1 MDRFRRRERL
11 SMTDTDSVSAPPSA
25 TVLRWGAAPLHD
37 ERGGCS
43 RVTLMVAQADL
54 ARSGLTLEE
63 AQENGM
69 YAVDD
74 ASAVHPD
81 FAAHPAIIIPYTHMG
96 GSPVTYEVNGAHVPY
111 VRCRYLPVLG
121 KPLPKDGRKYDAPR
135 GSGSQI
141 HVPQSLAQSILP
153 AGAVCVVEGEKKA
166 AALCKAGIP
175 CVAIGGVDNVCES
188 KAVQHALHPDLAAVV
203 SRFSDIC
210 IIFDSDIAT
219 NPNVERAEQR
229 LATLLALQGA
239 RVHCVRIPPSTQVD
253 TKGKPIKVGAD
264 DFLVAN
270 GPEALRA
277 LIVSTPALGERVQSQ
292 PSEAISAFDM
302 LGREVR
308 PVEELIP
315 GLLEKGIVTFLC
327 APGGNH
333 KSRLAQQWAQALNVG
348 AWPFGRQYGEEMAK
362 RGAPP
367 PSRATLVHVSAEDD
381 ENELARRAQAIAD
394 VLELPPPP
402 KPTRDDPYTGG
413 VFLARKSRDS
423 ALAIMG
429 ENGECILRPFYYE
442 LLALLQSIPGH
453 KVVVLDSAYDFVR
466 FKGYGKIDE
475 DSVNLFIKVVLQGIC
490 DKGDCTIIMPWHP
503 SQAGSGR
510 HEMDGWSVAWR
521 NAARARLV
529 IEASDKEDEFVL
541 RVEKRNHGRKGD
553 PIKLRFYRG
562 ALLPTELL
570 PQTAQDAG
578 ALREAVVREAIR
590 AAELGVPFTTQRN
603 IDSPILQIV
612 EKELARKITSKAF
625 KDELRAALDA
635 GQLLYL
641 KGDKRRRAG
650 YYPSDETMAKELA
663 RRAKVSAGNAANGA
677 LS

>member
-1 MDRFRRRERL
+1 ML
-11 SMTDTDSVSAPPSA
+11 
-25 TVLRWGAAPLHD
+25 AA
-37 ERGGCS
+37 
-43 RVTLMVAQADL
+43 ADL
-54 ARSGLTLEE
+54 ARSGLSLED
-63 AQENGM
+63 AQRNGM

-81 FAAHPAIIIPYTHMG
+81 FAAHPAIVIPYIRMD
-96 GSPVTYEVNGAHVPY
+96 GSQVTYQVGEAHVPY

-121 KPLPKDGRKYDAPR
+121 KSLPKDGRKYDAPR
-135 GSGSQI
+135 ASGSQI
-141 HVPQSLAQSILP
+141 HVPQSLTQSILP
-153 AGAVCVVEGEKKA
+153 PGALCIVEGEKKA

-175 CVAIGGVDNVCES
+175 CVAVGGVDNVRES
-188 KAVQHALHPDLAAVV
+188 KAVQHALHPDLAGIIAQFTDV
-203 SRFSDIC
+203 C
-210 IIFDSDIAT
+210 IVFDSDIAT
-219 NPNVERAEQR
+219 NSNVERAEQR

-239 RVHCVRIPPSTQVD
+239 RVHCVRLPPSSQVD
-253 TKGKPIKVGAD
+253 AKGKPVKVGAD

-270 GPEALRA
+270 GPELLRD
-277 LIVSTPALGERVQSQ
+277 LILATPALGERAQSQ
-292 PSEAISAFDM
+292 PSEAISAFDL

-333 KSRLAQQWAQALNVG
+333 KSRLAQQWGQALNVG
-348 AWPFGRQYGEEMAK
+348 AGPFGRQYTEEMTK

-367 PSRATLVHVSAEDD
+367 PSRATLIHVSAEDD
-381 ENELARRAQAIAD
+381 ENELARRAQGIAD

-402 KPTRDDPYTGG
+402 KPTPDAPHAGG
-413 VFLARKSRDS
+413 VFLARKGKDS

-453 KVVVLDSAYDFVR
+453 KIVVLDSAYDFVR

-553 PIKLRFYRG
+553 PMKLRFYKG

-578 ALREAVVREAIR
+578 ALREVVVREAIR

-603 IDSPILQIV
+603 IDTHVLQLV
-612 EKELARKITSKAF
+612 EKELGRKIASKAF

-635 GQLLYL
+635 EQLLYM

-663 RRAKVSAGNAANGA
+663 RRAKVSNAPNGA
-677 LS
+677 AS